1 MTRRHRSHS
10 KYALTPAQLI
20 AVGFAL
26 VIAMG
31 TLLLS
36 LPIAHRPDIP
46 TTFTDNLFTATS
58 AVCITG
64 LLTVDLGSTYTVFG
78 QVVIAC
84 LIQIGGLGITSLGVG
99 IIALAGQRVNF
110 RERVL
115 IKEALNYPSFKD
127 VMKLIRWVLILTF
140 SIELIGALLCLPLFL
155 REYPLS
161 KAIGIS
167 VFHAIAAFNNA
178 GMDIFG
184 RGTSM
189 IPYAGDVALNLITA
203 ALVIV
208 GGIGFFVITEVARVR
223 KWKKCSLQTK
233 VVLSMTGLLLASGTV
248 LLKLSE
254 GKDITWL
261 GAFFS
266 SMTARTAGFATFS
279 FGNFSEA
286 GLLVM
291 MVLMFI
297 GASPGS
303 TGGGMKTTTF
313 FVFLRSLFTSST
325 NRPPEAF
332 RRRIPTPS
340 LHKATTII
348 SLGLLFVIVITVL
361 ICRLEPSF
369 SLSAV
374 LFEVV
379 SAIGTVGLTV
389 GITPSLSVASRLLII
404 LTMYVGR
411 LGPLTVASMWVRE
424 PDTGISLPEEN
435 LSIG

>member
-1 MTRRHRSHS
+1 MTTRHRSHS
-10 KYALTPAQLI
+10 KYALTPTQLI
-20 AVGFAL
+20 ALGFAA
-26 VIAMG
+26 VIALG
-31 TLLLS
+31 TVLLS
-36 LPIAHRPDIP
+36 LPAAHKSEVP

-99 IIALAGQRVNF
+99 IIALAGQRTNF
-110 RERVL
+110 RERL
-115 IKEALNYPSFKD
+115 LLKEALNYPSFKD
-127 VMKLIRWVLILTF
+127 VLKLIRWVLILTF
-140 SIELIGALLCLPLFL
+140 SIEAVGALCCLPLFL
-155 REYPLS
+155 REYPFG
-161 KAIGIS
+161 KALGFS

-203 ALVIV
+203 ALIIL

-233 VVLSMTGLLLASGTV
+233 VVLSMTGLLLVLGTV
-248 LLKLSE
+248 LLKLTE
-254 GKDITWL
+254 GADITWL

-266 SMTARTAGFATFS
+266 SVTARTAGFATFS
-279 FGNFSEA
+279 FGDFSSA

-291 MVLMFI
+291 IVLMFI

-313 FVFLRSLFTSST
+313 FVFLRSLSTAST
-325 NRPPEAF
+325 NKPPEAF
-332 RRRIPTPS
+332 RRRIPNES

-348 SLGLLFVIVITVL
+348 SLGLLLVILVTAL
-361 ICRLEPSF
+361 ICHMEPQF

-404 LTMYVGR
+404 LTMYIGR
-411 LGPLTVASMWVRE
+411 LGPLTVATMWVRE

>member
-1 MTRRHRSHS
+1 MIRKHRSQS
-10 KYALTPAQLI
+10 KYALTPTQLI
-20 AVGFAL
+20 AAGFAL
-26 VIAMG
+26 VIVLG

-36 LPIAHRPDIP
+36 LPIAHKPDVP
-46 TTFTDNLFTATS
+46 TTFTDDLFTATS

-64 LLTVDLGSTYTVFG
+64 LLTVDLASTYTIFG
-78 QVVIAC
+78 QVVVAC

-99 IIALAGQRVNF
+99 IIALAGQRINF

-115 IKEALNYPSFKD
+115 IKEALNYSSFKD
-127 VMKLIRWVLILTF
+127 VMRLIRWVLILTF
-140 SIELIGALLCLPLFL
+140 SIELAGTLLCLPLFL
-155 REYPLS
+155 REYPLWE
-161 KAIGIS
+161 ALGIS
-167 VFHAIAAFNNA
+167 IFHAIASFNNA
-178 GMDIFG
+178 GLDIFG
-184 RGTSM
+184 HGMSM
-189 IPYAGDVALNLITA
+189 IPYAGDVALNLVTA
-203 ALVIV
+203 LLVIM

-223 KWKKCSLQTK
+223 KWRKCSLQTK
-233 VVLSMTGLLLASGTV
+233 VVLSMTGILLVSGTV
-248 LLKLSE
+248 LLKLTE
-254 GKDITWL
+254 GKNITWL

-266 SMTARTAGFATFS
+266 SMTARTAGFMTFP
-279 FGNFSEA
+279 FDAFSEA
-286 GLLVM
+286 GLLIM

-313 FVFLRSLFTSST
+313 FVFLRALFTSST

-332 RRRIPTPS
+332 RRRIPNAS

-361 ICRLEPSF
+361 ICNFEPSLP
-369 SLSAV
+369 LSVV

-379 SAIGTVGLTV
+379 SAIGTVGLSI